1 MSETQFP
8 RHPRSP
14 HDSRDEI
21 ELFLRDAYA
30 DGCSAAHNNGALT
43 AAEYAKK
50 EAPFLRAV
58 LTGTITNALTTSSQY
73 QMCDA
78 VTVSKAALDELVAVT
93 RGLVSEVRL
102 VLVGGCHWCSI
113 CRGLATSQGVQHT
126 SDCLVARAEKA
137 IEGLGVSDYDSAYRW
152 RGTLH
157 H

>member
-21 ELFLRDAYA
+21 ELFLRDAFA

-58 LTGTITNALTTSSQY
+58 LTGTITNALATSYQY

-93 RGLVSEVRL
+93 RELTTNVPSIMF
-102 VLVGGCHWCSI
+102 GCYPVCSI
-113 CRGLATSQGVQHT
+113 CRGGLRHT
-126 SDCLVARAEKA
+126 PDCIVSRAEKA
-137 IEGLGVSDYDSAYRW
+137 IEGLGV
-152 RGTLH
+152 GK
-157 H
+157 